1 MGLREQKKQETH
13 QNVLKAAVRL
23 FSRQGFAATSMDQ
36 IAAEVNVSRST
47 LFNYFSSKDAIVTAL
62 AEPFESL
69 YPQRIRE
76 ICKEPATT
84 AQRIERALAVA
95 ADYFIKYRD
104 LNQAI
109 YLELKRVRANEHDAN
124 KAAYRE
130 YHDAFIELLENGLE
144 QGDVRQDIEVER
156 MAELLTSPVSSGVY
170 QIFSRGDGDITEIF
184 SSYAKLFIDAITVA
198 QGDNASNDKR
208 RKS

>member
-13 QNVLKAAVRL
+13 QSILKAAVRL

-36 IAAEVNVSRST
+36 IAAEINVSRST

-62 AEPFESL
+62 AGPFESL

-76 ICKEPATT
+76 ICKEPAST
-84 AQRIERALAVA
+84 AQRIEKALAVA
-95 ADYFIKYRD
+95 AEYFIKYRD

-109 YLELKRVRANEHDAN
+109 YLELRRVRASEHDAN
-124 KAAYRE
+124 KAAYRD
-130 YHDAFIELLENGLE
+130 YHNAFTELLERGLE
-144 QGDVRQDIEVER
+144 QGDVRNDIEVER

-170 QIFSRGDGDITEIF
+170 QIFSRGDGDITAIF
-184 SSYAKLFIDAITVA
+184 SSYASLFIDAITVA
-198 QGDNASNDKR
+198 KGDLVSKNIR

>member
-1 MGLREQKKQETH
+1 MGLREQKKQVTH

-23 FSRQGFAATSMDQ
+23 FCVQGFAATSMDQ
-36 IAAEVNVSRST
+36 IAAEGNVSRST

-84 AQRIERALAVA
+84 AYRIEQALAVA

-109 YLELKRVRANEHDAN
+109 YLELKRVRAGEHDAN

-130 YHDAFIELLENGLE
+130 YHSAFTELLE
-144 QGDVRQDIEVER
+144 QGVAQKDVRLDVEVER
-156 MAELLTSPVSSGVY
+156 MAELLTSPLSSGVY
-170 QIFSRGDGDITEIF
+170 QIFNRGDGDIKAIF
-184 SSYAKLFIDAITVA
+184 SSYARLFIDAITVA
-198 QGDNASNDKR
+198 EGDPT
-208 RKS
+208 RKT